1 MVLSNQLAEAVGD
14 VMLLLHARLSGET
27 APLLEAAVRRL
38 AWVFSGEG
46 ASEATALGVLQGLI
60 DQAIGYA
67 DLTDPA
73 ILRIV
78 DELRGR
84 LPSICVAAYDRA
96 QM

>member
-1 MVLSNQLAEAVGD
+1 MALSIQLAEAVGD
-14 VMLLLHARLSGET
+14 VMLLLHTRVRGEP
-27 APLLEAAVRRL
+27 APLLEAAVLRL
-38 AWVFSGEG
+38 GRVFSGEG

-67 DLTDPA
+67 DLTDLA

-78 DELRGR
+78 EDLQSGL
-84 LPSICVAAYDRA
+84 LPICAEGYGSA